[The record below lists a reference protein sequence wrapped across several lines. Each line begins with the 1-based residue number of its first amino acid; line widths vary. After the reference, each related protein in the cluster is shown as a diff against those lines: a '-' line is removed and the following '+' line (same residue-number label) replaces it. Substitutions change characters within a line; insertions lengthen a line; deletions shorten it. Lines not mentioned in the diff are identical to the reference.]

1 MGGGRKKKFID
12 KKAATTYNV
21 VHRSQQDGAF
31 GLEDRPSE
39 RVLLAQAPVNA
50 ARRARVTRAG
60 FADDGY
66 DYERHLRAG
75 GGGVFVGADGSVS
88 KAAALPPEAL
98 PGEQELERAVEAVT
112 LDDRLMDADVRD
124 ALFDDAAFED
134 CEELLDDFVI
144 DASRPAADE
153 PEEFDFDAHV
163 ARLIAAAEGA
173 GDEDEDEDDAS
184 FDAAPPPPAAVD
196 AAFAAAIAEEA
207 EDEDEDDEDD
217 EDDLDAG
224 RIRLDDGA
232 VLGAMLDEAIGG
244 QAPPSDAAFLDP
256 PPRDRNRAVDDAVS
270 DDEPGAADR
279 ALDAFYAEQDAAD
292 RAREARFDCETVLT
306 TLSTLDNRPSVI
318 GAAPPQRA
326 PPPSRA
332 ALRAGGRAAADRD
345 ADAASTASRATMAR
359 GAASPPPTRAARP
372 RPRPRTRRAAP
383 AKKETKLAWKSAAA
397 EAPVRHAAAPA
408 CSRCMR
414 SGCVF

>member
-124 ALFDDAAFED
+124 ALFDEAAFED

-153 PEEFDFDAHV
+153 PAEFDFDAHV
-163 ARLIAAAEGA
+163 ARLIAAAEG
-173 GDEDEDEDDAS
+173 GEDDDDDDAS
-184 FDAAPPPPAAVD
+184 FDAAPPRAHAAC
-196 AAFAAAIAEEA
+196 
-207 EDEDEDDEDD
+207 
-217 EDDLDAG
+217 L
-224 RIRLDDGA
+224 LYTS
-232 VLGAMLDEAIGG
+232 
-244 QAPPSDAAFLDP
+244 PS
-256 PPRDRNRAVDDAVS
+256 PRDRTRS
-270 DDEPGAADR
+270 R
-279 ALDAFYAEQDAAD
+279 M
-292 RAREARFDCETVLT
+292 
-306 TLSTLDNRPSVI
+306 PS
-318 GAAPPQRA
+318 
-326 PPPSRA
+326 
-332 ALRAGGRAAADRD
+332 
-345 ADAASTASRATMAR
+345 
-359 GAASPPPTRAARP
+359 
-372 RPRPRTRRAAP
+372 
-383 AKKETKLAWKSAAA
+383 SA
-397 EAPVRHAAAPA
+397 
-408 CSRCMR
+408 
-414 SGCVF
+414 

>member
-184 FDAAPPPPAAVD
+184 FDAAPPRAHAADD
-196 AAFAAAIAEEA
+196 AAFDAALA
-207 EDEDEDDEDD
+207 DWSSDDDEDD
-217 EDDLDAG
+217 E
-224 RIRLDDGA
+224 
-232 VLGAMLDEAIGG
+232 EEE
-244 QAPPSDAAFLDP
+244 S
-256 PPRDRNRAVDDAVS
+256 S
-270 DDEPGAADR
+270 DDE
-279 ALDAFYAEQDAAD
+279 
-292 RAREARFDCETVLT
+292 
-306 TLSTLDNRPSVI
+306 
-318 GAAPPQRA
+318 
-326 PPPSRA
+326 
-332 ALRAGGRAAADRD
+332 
-345 ADAASTASRATMAR
+345 
-359 GAASPPPTRAARP
+359 
-372 RPRPRTRRAAP
+372 
-383 AKKETKLAWKSAAA
+383 
-397 EAPVRHAAAPA
+397 
-408 CSRCMR
+408 
-414 SGCVF
+414 